1 MKIPVIDIFAGPG
14 GLGEGFSS
22 VKGKRGKRFF
32 DIKLSIEMDK
42 SAHETLELRSFFRQ
56 FPINNVPQEY
66 YELLKVVDVKEWKE
80 GKAKLFSKYKKQGD
94 VAKNEAWN
102 ATLGEV
108 PNTELDQRI
117 SEHVNRN
124 KKWVLIGGPPCQAY
138 SNIGRARVGGIDKK
152 DKRVYLYK
160 EYLRIIAV
168 HQPAIF
174 VMENVK
180 GLLSAKVG
188 GKKIF
193 NKILEDLKSPSQV
206 FDKEGVD
213 CPDYKIFSLVNLPE
227 SDLFDSGD
235 SEPTYKK
242 DTDFLIKSEKY
253 GIPQKRHRVILVG
266 VRNDIDIKEIPILK
280 EVEEIPLKDIIDDLP
295 RLRSGV
301 SRKVVSAWV
310 GEDDKLKLEYEK
322 IKDSPSVWKE
332 LVTKHASSIIQK
344 NGFSKFKKSLKI
356 RLPENG
362 RGSIYVDAKP
372 VYENNALR
380 EWYSDDKMEGV
391 CNHET
396 RSHLKEDLER
406 YFFASLFVKKYN
418 RFPRMHDYPS
428 ALLPLHQNAKSGKF
442 ADRFRVQMADVPAT
456 TVTSHISK
464 DGHYFIH
471 YDPEQCR
478 SLTVREA
485 ARIQTFPDNYYF
497 CGPRTSQYVQVGN
510 AVPPFLAFK
519 IGEIVKEIFKEVDEQ
534 LIKIPKRRGK
544 PQS

>member
-1 MKIPVIDIFAGPG
+1 MAVPVIDIFAGPG

-22 VKGKRGKRFF
+22 VKGKGGKRLF
-32 DIKLSIEMDK
+32 DIKLSIEMNKD
-42 SAHETLELRSFFRQ
+42 AHETLELRSFFRQ
-56 FPINNVPQEY
+56 FPISKVPKEY
-66 YELLKVVDVKEWKE
+66 YDLLKVVETKQWKE
-80 GKAKLFSKYKKQGD
+80 KKAELFSKYKKQGD
-94 VAKNEAWN
+94 IAKHEAWN

-108 PNTELDQRI
+108 SNKELDQRI
-117 SEHVNRN
+117 SEHVNKN
-124 KKWVLIGGPPCQAY
+124 EKWVLIGGPPCQAY
-138 SNIGRARVGGIDKK
+138 SNIGRARVGGIDKD

-193 NKILEDLKSPSQV
+193 KNILNDLKSPSTV
-206 FDKEGVD
+206 FRKQGVD
-213 CPDYKIFSLVNLPE
+213 CPDYRIFSLVKLPE
-227 SDLFDSGD
+227 PVLFDSNNSTPD
-235 SEPTYKK
+235 YKR

-280 EVEEIPLKDIIDDLP
+280 EVEEVPLKDIIDDLP
-295 RLRSGV
+295 KLRSGV
-301 SRKVVSAWV
+301 SRKVVDTWV
-310 GEDDKLKLEYEK
+310 GEDGKLKLKYEK
-322 IKDSPSVWKE
+322 IEDSPLVWKA
-332 LVTKHASSIIQK
+332 LITNHANSIIQK
-344 NGFSKFKKSLKI
+344 NGFSKFKKSIKI
-356 RLPENG
+356 RSPKND
-362 RGSIYVDAKP
+362 RGNIYLDTNP
-372 VYENNALR
+372 VYEKNTLR
-380 EWYSDDKMEGV
+380 EWYSDDKMQGV

-406 YFFASLFVKKYN
+406 YFFASLFVKQYN

-428 ALLPLHQNAKSGKF
+428 ELLPLHQNAKSGKF
-442 ADRFRVQMADVPAT
+442 ADRFRVQMADIPAT

-497 CGPRTSQYVQVGN
+497 CGSRTSQYVQVGN
-510 AVPPFLAFK
+510 AVPPLLAFK
-519 IGEIVKEIFKEVDEQ
+519 IGRIVKTI
-534 LIKIPKRRGK
+534 L
-544 PQS
+544 